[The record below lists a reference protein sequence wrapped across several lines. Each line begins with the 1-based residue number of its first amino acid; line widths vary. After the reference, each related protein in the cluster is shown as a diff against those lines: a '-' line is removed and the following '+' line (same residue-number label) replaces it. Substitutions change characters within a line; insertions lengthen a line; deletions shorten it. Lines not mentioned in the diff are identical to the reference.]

1 MIRFTSC
8 YLVLVAISA
17 ASFVDASEIVP
28 GIPNPWESDINA
40 EIQPGDLPGTIWD
53 VVWETYG
60 DEVLNELS
68 EYPGI
73 SMLEESLESL
83 SAELDALW
91 EDHPV
96 LSVSVGIAII
106 TAFPGIEDA
115 IEDIADD
122 VLGIDEA
129 ELSVSSF
136 PLPPFT
142 VGSPLPGDAT
152 VHSSISLGE
161 DSNVNG
167 GAILI
172 EQSY

>member
-83 SAELDALW
+83 SAELDA
-91 EDHPV
+91 
-96 LSVSVGIAII
+96 
-106 TAFPGIEDA
+106 
-115 IEDIADD
+115 
-122 VLGIDEA
+122 
-129 ELSVSSF
+129 
-136 PLPPFT
+136 
-142 VGSPLPGDAT
+142 
-152 VHSSISLGE
+152 
-161 DSNVNG
+161 
-167 GAILI
+167 
-172 EQSY
+172 